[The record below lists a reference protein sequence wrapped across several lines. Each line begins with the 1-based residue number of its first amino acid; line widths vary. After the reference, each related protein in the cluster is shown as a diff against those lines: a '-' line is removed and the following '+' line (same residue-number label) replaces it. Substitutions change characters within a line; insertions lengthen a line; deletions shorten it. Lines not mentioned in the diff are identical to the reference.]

1 MPRAPQEIRT
11 YFITTVTANRR
22 RLFQVEQN
30 ANLFIEILQ
39 DQRAKNR
46 LQLHAFVVMPDHA
59 HLLLTPAPEI
69 SLEKAMQ
76 YIKGNFSF
84 RLKSKLDVWER
95 SYDSRRITDHP
106 RLHTHL
112 NYIHQNPIRANLT
125 TQPSLHPHSSA
136 NPIHPSDPPTVM
148 APESPSPK

>member
-1 MPRAPQEIRT
+1 MPFAPQELRT

-39 DQRAKNR
+39 DQRTKSR

-59 HLLLTPAPEI
+59 HLLLTPAPEV

-76 YIKGNFSF
+76 YIKGGFSF

-95 SYDSRRITDHP
+95 SYDSRRILDANDYTS
-106 RLHTHL
+106 RLT
-112 NYIHQNPIRANLT
+112 YIQRNPIRANLT
-125 TQPSLHPHSSA
+125 TQPELYPHSSA
-136 NPIHPSDPPTVM
+136 NPTHGTDPTPTHLI
-148 APESPSPK
+148 